1 VNRIPVHYGHV
12 LHIEITKY
20 YKLTENMNLGKI
32 NLITPPDKLFNLNP
46 GYLLIKPSTKVKMQF
61 QQLLSQCED
70 DVNVYMYDTDE
81 VDIEWMLS
89 VSQQADFIIIDIDN
103 CDSVTK
109 QFVSFLLAQPNTH
122 YLTTDEITPW
132 GLISR
137 NRIYN
142 LDWILEVI
150 NKEDEDDESEESN
163 ESDE

>member
-1 VNRIPVHYGHV
+1 
-12 LHIEITKY
+12 
-20 YKLTENMNLGKI
+20 MNLGKI

-61 QQLLSQCED
+61 QQLLSHSMD

-89 VSQQADFIIIDIDN
+89 VSQQADTIIIDIDN

-150 NKEDEDDESEESN
+150 NKEEEDDNEPE

>member
-1 VNRIPVHYGHV
+1 MSD
-12 LHIEITKY
+12 
-20 YKLTENMNLGKI
+20 NMNIGKI

-61 QQLLSQCED
+61 QQLLSQSID
-70 DVNVYMYDTDE
+70 DLNVYMYDTDE

-103 CDSVTK
+103 CDSITK

-122 YLTTDEITPW
+122 YLTSDEITPW
-132 GLISR
+132 HLISR

-142 LDWILEVI
+142 LDWILDALKASNDDNE
-150 NKEDEDDESEESN
+150 EEEPDEE
-163 ESDE
+163 